1 MIVQIIPQFNSGKI
15 LRGKMLKS
23 LSEYTYQHAILLY
36 QACADG
42 IVSGCALTTTEDC
55 IILNPGV
62 VRYEGELY
70 LLNKPQFIPYSAT
83 DTTRVL
89 QLVFHDKV
97 TTETSVTR
105 EIELCFTDGPSSDP
119 RHMEMC
125 RFKLQPKARLR
136 YEYTDFADRETEYDT
151 LNVIHS
157 PFCGLGN
164 STLSPD
170 IVRHFAKESLSSG
183 ATGLDAAF
191 CLQILSVR
199 EPVQRD
205 ALQGYIR
212 LRLGQDTPCDTNIQ
226 IYHALLGCLAQLEQH
241 SPNEKKVPKRK
252 MLFVD

>member
-42 IVSGCALTTTEDC
+42 IVSGCALTTTEDS

-157 PFCGLGN
+157 LFCGLGN

-241 SPNEKKVPKRK
+241 SPNEKKVTKRK